1 MPRSY
6 SDKFIMELS
15 KIGSDNIGVQLGKLC
30 VEANIPATYVAVA
43 LETSRMSIHSW
54 FRGQEIRKSK
64 HKLISA
70 FMNLV
75 KQDMRQGRLPA
86 KSHIDA
92 KDYIEEMLGIEI

>member
-15 KIGSDNIGVQLGKLC
+15 KIDSDHIGVQLGKLC

-43 LETSRMSIHSW
+43 LETSRMSVHSW